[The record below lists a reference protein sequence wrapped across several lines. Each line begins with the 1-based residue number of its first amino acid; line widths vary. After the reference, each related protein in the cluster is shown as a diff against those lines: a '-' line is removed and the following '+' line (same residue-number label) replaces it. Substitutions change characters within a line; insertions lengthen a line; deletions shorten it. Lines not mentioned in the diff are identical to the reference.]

1 MKRFCGSFS
10 LFSLI
15 LLALASNA
23 DAQEIKPA
31 DEQISMKWGNV
42 SEDDG
47 VRKVVSTEAEYNAHK
62 KHGPITF
69 YHVPFTSGT
78 FSLAWKRDLPQK
90 MNLVFETEDNGKPTH
105 LFKVFING
113 TPSKDTAKTDV
124 ISFVTYKS
132 TPGSS
137 KKKAKVTTKKHH
149 AKAREWHKTSVTF
162 DDDVAT
168 IRVDDV
174 TFTVEDDSLRN
185 KVIKCGVGHIWGT
198 LETKNVTV
206 TKN

>member
-1 MKRFCGSFS
+1 MKRTFGVLS

-15 LLALASNA
+15 LLASAPFA
-23 DAQEIKPA
+23 VAEEITPTG
-31 DEQISMKWGNV
+31 EQISMKWGSV
-42 SEDDG
+42 SEENG

-69 YHVPFTSGT
+69 YHAPFTNGT
-78 FSLAWKRDLPQK
+78 FPLSWKRDSPQK
-90 MNLVFETEDNGKPTH
+90 MNLVFEAEENGKPVH

-113 TPSKDTAKTDV
+113 TPNKDTAKTEV
-124 ISFVTYKS
+124 ISFVTYES
-132 TPGSS
+132 ISGSN

-149 AKAREWHKTSVTF
+149 AEAGKWHTTSVTF

-168 IRVDDV
+168 IRIDDV

-185 KVIKCGVGHIWGT
+185 KVIKCGVSHIWGT
-198 LETKNVTV
+198 LETKNVMV
-206 TKN
+206 IKN

>member
-1 MKRFCGSFS
+1 MKS
-10 LFSLI
+10 LFPLI
-15 LLALASNA
+15 LLASASFA
-23 DAQEIKPA
+23 VAQEFTPA
-31 DEQISMKWGNV
+31 GEQVSMKWGTV
-42 SEDDG
+42 SEDVG

-62 KHGPITF
+62 KHGPKTF
-69 YHVPFTSGT
+69 YHVPFTNGT
-78 FSLAWKRDLPQK
+78 FSLSWKRDSPQK
-90 MNLVFETEDNGKPTH
+90 MNLVFETEDNGKPSH

-124 ISFVTYKS
+124 ISLVTYES
-132 TPGSS
+132 ISGSN
-137 KKKAKVTTKKHH
+137 KKKARVTTKKHH
-149 AKAREWHKTSVTF
+149 AQAGEWHKTSVTF

-185 KVIKCGVGHIWGT
+185 KVMKCGVGHIWGT

-206 TKN
+206 IRN